1 MMRFWHIKGWRN
13 SYLLIASLCLV
24 CLLLTSIPVKLLI
37 AHHQAPNPQAIL
49 TLGGS
54 PDREVFTAKFARLV
68 PNLPIWVSTGMPKAR
83 AKKIFSQAGIANR
96 RINLDYRALDTVTN
110 FTTLVKDF
118 QQAHIQHIYLITSSF
133 HMSRAVAIATI
144 VLGSHGITFTPI
156 PVPSK
161 QTSEPKL
168 EIVRDTF
175 RAVFWLFTGHTGARL
190 KKSHQ

>member
-1 MMRFWHIKGWRN
+1 MKFWYIKRWRN
-13 SYLLIASLCLV
+13 SYLLIASLCFV
-24 CLLLTSIPVKLLI
+24 CLLLASIPVKLSI
-37 AHHQAPNPQAIL
+37 AHYQSPHPQAIL

-54 PDREVFTAKFARLV
+54 PDREAFTAKFANLT
-68 PNLPIWVSTGMPKAR
+68 PHLPIWVSTGIPETQAR
-83 AKKIFSQAGIANR
+83 KVFRRAGIDDR
-96 RINLDYRALDTVTN
+96 RVHLDYRALDTVTN

-144 VLGSHGITFTPI
+144 VLGSHSITFTPI

-168 EIVRDTF
+168 EIVRDSL
-175 RAVFWLFTGHTGARL
+175 RALFWLFTGHTGASF
-190 KKSHQ
+190 KKSHS